1 MCHLACWHVEC
12 ILKIKVLSKLTH
24 QPSWTHLIQMSLY
37 YVLRLWHHSC
47 KGCALPPSLL
57 FQYLILNQN
66 AYLNFFNLI
75 NNMKTGPFHKSLGLL
90 LWVFWGSPP
99 CFDQQPRPR
108 QTLLHAF
115 FFQCQVVAVFFFF
128 LIPISLDCVH
138 AKSFQLCL
146 TLCDPMDCSLLGSSV
161 HEILQA
167 RILEWIAMP
176 FSRGIFPTQGLNR
189 GLLYCRQILYNLSH

>member
-1 MCHLACWHVEC
+1 MGGLFQIFWERGGDFQESGHCPLYGLWWLALELSWCLWMCHLACWRVEC

-115 FFQCQVVAVFFFF
+115 FFQCQVVAVFFF
-128 LIPISLDCVH
+128 S
-138 AKSFQLCL
+138 
-146 TLCDPMDCSLLGSSV
+146 
-161 HEILQA
+161 
-167 RILEWIAMP
+167 
-176 FSRGIFPTQGLNR
+176 
-189 GLLYCRQILYNLSH
+189 